1 MRKKQTS
8 AMSRTNTIPRY
19 MNEIMK
25 YPLLSEEQE
34 KSLAEQVH
42 GEDRVLREKARAA
55 LIHSN
60 LRLVVKI
67 AHGFQGHGLQFS
79 DLISEGNLGL
89 MQAVDK
95 FDPAK
100 ETRFSTYASF
110 WIKQFMRRAVPDQ
123 SGAIRVPVQ
132 AVIWIGKLKKA
143 TAKLT
148 DKLGRTPTDKELAME
163 LSIQERTVAE
173 IRLSCIST
181 TSIHAPLVQ
190 GEDSTFEDVISDSKS
205 KMPDEI
211 LDSKE
216 SVRYL
221 VSLLDELDPRERN
234 VIRLRY
240 GLDGNRPRTLDE
252 ISLLLNRSRERVRQ
266 IQKLALDKLRS
277 NFSDEFGL
285 AS

>member
-1 MRKKQTS
+1 MRKNQTS
-8 AMSRTNTIPRY
+8 AISRTNTIPRY

-42 GEDRVLREKARAA
+42 GEDRALREKARTT
-55 LIHSN
+55 LINSN

-67 AHGFQGHGLQFS
+67 AHEFQGRGLQFS

-95 FDPAK
+95 FDPGK
-100 ETRFSTYASF
+100 GVRFSTYAAL

-123 SGAIRVPVQ
+123 SGAIRIPVQ

-190 GEDSTFEDVISDSKS
+190 GEDGTFEDVISDSKS

-221 VSLLDELDPRERN
+221 VSLLDELDPRERK

-240 GLDGNRPRTLDE
+240 GLDDNRPRTLDE

-277 NFSDEFGL
+277 NISDEFGL

>member
-1 MRKKQTS
+1 
-8 AMSRTNTIPRY
+8 MSTTNTISLY
-19 MNEIMK
+19 MKEIMK
-25 YPLLSEEQE
+25 YPLLTEEQE
-34 KSLAEQVH
+34 KSLVEQIH
-42 GEDRVLREKARAA
+42 GEDRVLREKARTT

-67 AHGFQGHGLQFS
+67 AHDFQGRGLQFS

-95 FDPAK
+95 FDPSK
-100 ETRFSTYASF
+100 ETRFSTYAAL

-123 SGAIRVPVQ
+123 SGLIRVPVQ
-132 AVIWIGKLKKA
+132 AVIWISKLKKA
-143 TAKLT
+143 TVKLT
-148 DKLGRTPTDKELAME
+148 DKLGRTPTDKELARE
-163 LSIQERTVAE
+163 LSIQERTVSD
-173 IRLSCIST
+173 IRMYSVSAMT
-181 TSIHAPLVQ
+181 TSIQTPLVK
-190 GEDSTFEDVISDSKS
+190 GENGTFEDVISDSES
-205 KMPDEI
+205 PTPDEI

-221 VSLLDELDPRERN
+221 VSMLYELNPRERK

-252 ISLLLNRSRERVRQ
+252 IGLLLNRSRERVRQ
-266 IQKLALDKLRS
+266 IQKLALNKLRT
-277 NFSDEFGL
+277 NYSDEFGL

>member
-67 AHGFQGHGLQFS
+67 AHDFQGHGLQFS

-95 FDPAK
+95 FDPSK

-132 AVIWIGKLKKA
+132 AVTWIGKLKKA

-190 GEDSTFEDVISDSKS
+190 GEDGTFEDVISDSKS

-221 VSLLDELDPRERN
+221 VSLLDELDPRERK
-234 VIRLRY
+234 VISLRY

-252 ISLLLNRSRERVRQ
+252 ISMLLNRSRERVRQ

-277 NFSDEFGL
+277 NFSNEFGL

>member
-1 MRKKQTS
+1 MRKNQTS
-8 AMSRTNTIPRY
+8 ASARTNTIPRY

-42 GEDRVLREKARAA
+42 GEDLALREKARTT

-67 AHGFQGHGLQFS
+67 AHEFQGRGLQFS

-95 FDPAK
+95 FDPGK
-100 ETRFSTYASF
+100 GVRFSTYAAL

-123 SGAIRVPVQ
+123 SGAIRIPVQ
-132 AVIWIGKLKKA
+132 AVTWIGKLKKA
-143 TAKLT
+143 TVKLT
-148 DKLGRTPTDKELAME
+148 DKLGRTPTDKELARE
-163 LSIQERTVAE
+163 LSIQERTVSD
-173 IRLSCIST
+173 IRSYCIST
-181 TSIHAPLVQ
+181 TSIHAPLAQ
-190 GEDSTFEDVISDSKS
+190 GEDSTFEDVISDSRS
-205 KMPDEI
+205 AMPDEI
-211 LDSKE
+211 LNSKE
-216 SVRYL
+216 SIRYL
-221 VSLLDELDPRERN
+221 VSLLDELDPRERK

-240 GLDGNRPRTLDE
+240 GLDGKRPRTLDE
-252 ISLLLNRSRERVRQ
+252 ISMLLNRSRERVRQ
-266 IQKLALDKLRS
+266 IQKLALNKLRTGC
-277 NFSDEFGL
+277 SDEFGL

>member
-1 MRKKQTS
+1 MRKNKSSVTR
-8 AMSRTNTIPRY
+8 RTNSIPLY
-19 MNEIMK
+19 MSEIMK
-25 YPLLSEEQE
+25 YPLLTEEQE
-34 KSLAEQVH
+34 KSLAEQIR
-42 GEDRVLREKARAA
+42 GEDRALREKARAA
-55 LIHSN
+55 LINSN

-67 AHGFQGHGLQFS
+67 AHDFLGQGLQFS

-95 FDPAK
+95 FDPSR

-110 WIKQFMRRAVPDQ
+110 WIKQFMRRAVPGQ

-132 AVIWIGKLKKA
+132 AVIWICKLKKA

-148 DKLGRTPTDKELAME
+148 DKLGRTPTDKELARE
-163 LSIQERTVAE
+163 LSIQERTVSE
-173 IRLSCIST
+173 IRLYCIRT

-205 KMPDEI
+205 QTPDEI

-221 VSLLDELDPRERN
+221 VSLLDELDPRERK

-252 ISLLLNRSRERVRQ
+252 ISRQINRSHERVRQ
-266 IQKLALDKLRS
+266 IQKLALDKLRTG
-277 NFSDEFGL
+277 FSGEFGL

>member
-1 MRKKQTS
+1 
-8 AMSRTNTIPRY
+8 MSTTNTISLY
-19 MNEIMK
+19 MKEIMK
-25 YPLLSEEQE
+25 YPILAEEQE
-34 KSLAEQVH
+34 KSLVEQVH
-42 GEDRVLREKARAA
+42 GEDRVLREKARTT

-67 AHGFQGHGLQFS
+67 AHEFQGRGLQFS

-95 FDPAK
+95 FDPSK
-100 ETRFSTYASF
+100 ETRFSTYAAL

-123 SGAIRVPVQ
+123 SGSIRVPVQ
-132 AVIWIGKLKKA
+132 AVIWISKLKKA
-143 TAKLT
+143 TVKLT
-148 DKLGRTPTDKELAME
+148 DKLGRTPTDKELARE
-163 LSIQERTVAE
+163 LSIQERTVSD
-173 IRLSCIST
+173 IRMYCVTT
-181 TSIHAPLVQ
+181 TSIQTPLVK
-190 GEDSTFEDVISDSKS
+190 GEDGTFEDVISDSKS

-221 VSLLDELDPRERN
+221 VSLLDELDPRERK
-234 VIRLRY
+234 VISLRY

-252 ISLLLNRSRERVRQ
+252 ISMLLNRSRERVRQ

-277 NFSDEFGL
+277 NFSNEFGL

>member
-1 MRKKQTS
+1 MRKNQTS
-8 AMSRTNTIPRY
+8 AISRTNTIPRY

-42 GEDRVLREKARAA
+42 GEDRALREKARTT

-67 AHGFQGHGLQFS
+67 AHEFQGRGLQFS

-95 FDPAK
+95 FDPGK
-100 ETRFSTYASF
+100 GVRFSTYAAL

-123 SGAIRVPVQ
+123 SGAIRIPVQ

-190 GEDSTFEDVISDSKS
+190 GEDGTFEDVISDSKS
-205 KMPDEI
+205 QMPDEI

-221 VSLLDELDPRERN
+221 VSLLDELDPRERK

-252 ISLLLNRSRERVRQ
+252 ISMLLNRSRERVRQ

-277 NFSDEFGL
+277 NISDEFGL

>member
-1 MRKKQTS
+1 MRKNQTS
-8 AMSRTNTIPRY
+8 AISRTNTIPRY

-42 GEDRVLREKARAA
+42 GEDRALREKARTT

-67 AHGFQGHGLQFS
+67 AHEFQGRGLQFS

-95 FDPAK
+95 FDPGK
-100 ETRFSTYASF
+100 GVRFSTYAAL
-110 WIKQFMRRAVPDQ
+110 WIKQFMRRAVPGQ
-123 SGAIRVPVQ
+123 SGAIRIPVQ

-163 LSIQERTVAE
+163 LSIQERTVTD

-205 KMPDEI
+205 AMPDE
-211 LDSKE
+211 LLNSKE

-221 VSLLDELDPRERN
+221 VSLLDELDPRERK

-252 ISLLLNRSRERVRQ
+252 ISMLLNRSRERVRQ

-277 NFSDEFGL
+277 NISDEFGL

>member
-1 MRKKQTS
+1 MRKNKSS
-8 AMSRTNTIPRY
+8 AARRTNSIPLY
-19 MNEIMK
+19 MSEIMK
-25 YPLLSEEQE
+25 YPLLTEEQE
-34 KSLAEQVH
+34 KSLAEQIR
-42 GEDRVLREKARAA
+42 GEDRALREKARAA
-55 LIHSN
+55 LINSN

-67 AHGFQGHGLQFS
+67 AHDFLGQGLQFS

-95 FDPAK
+95 FDPSR

-110 WIKQFMRRAVPDQ
+110 WIKQFMRRAVPGQ

-132 AVIWIGKLKKA
+132 AVIWICKLKKA

-148 DKLGRTPTDKELAME
+148 DKLGRTPTDKELARE
-163 LSIQERTVAE
+163 LSIQERTVSE
-173 IRLSCIST
+173 IRLYCIRT

-205 KMPDEI
+205 QMPDEI
-211 LDSKE
+211 LDTKE

-221 VSLLDELDPRERN
+221 VSLLDGLDPRERK

-252 ISLLLNRSRERVRQ
+252 ISRQINRSHERVRQ
-266 IQKLALDKLRS
+266 IQKLALDKLRTG
-277 NFSDEFGL
+277 FSGEFGL

>member
-1 MRKKQTS
+1 MK
-8 AMSRTNTIPRY
+8 
-19 MNEIMK
+19 EIMK

-42 GEDRVLREKARAA
+42 GEDRALREKARTT

-67 AHGFQGHGLQFS
+67 AHEFQGRGLPFS

-89 MQAVDK
+89 MHAADR
-95 FDPAK
+95 FDPSW

-110 WIKQFMRRAVPDQ
+110 WIKQFMRRAVADQ
-123 SGAIRVPVQ
+123 SGTFRVPLQ

-143 TAKLT
+143 TVKLT
-148 DKLGRTPTDKELAME
+148 DNLGRTPTDKELARE
-163 LSIQERTVAE
+163 LSIQERTVSD
-173 IRLSCIST
+173 IRLSCITT
-181 TSIHAPLVQ
+181 TSIHTPLVR
-190 GEDSTFEDVISDSKS
+190 GEDSTFEDIISDSKS
-205 KMPDEI
+205 IMPDEI

-221 VSLLDELDPRERN
+221 VSLLNELDPRERK

-240 GLDGNRPRTLDE
+240 GLDGSQPKTLDE
-252 ISLLLNRSRERVRQ
+252 ISKLINRSRERVRQ
-266 IQKLALDKLRS
+266 IQKLALNKLRT

>member
-8 AMSRTNTIPRY
+8 AATRTNTIPRY
-19 MNEIMK
+19 MSEIMK
-25 YPLLSEEQE
+25 YPLLSEDQE
-34 KSLAEQVH
+34 KQLAEQIR
-42 GEDRVLREKARAA
+42 GEDRVLREKARTT

-67 AHGFQGHGLQFS
+67 AHDFQGRGLQFS

-100 ETRFSTYASF
+100 ETRFSTYAAL
-110 WIKQFMRRAVPDQ
+110 WIKQFMRRAIPDQ
-123 SGAIRVPVQ
+123 SGAIRVPIQ
-132 AVIWIGKLKKA
+132 AVTWIGKLKKA
-143 TAKLT
+143 TVKLT
-148 DKLGRTPTDKELAME
+148 DKLGRTPTDKELARE
-163 LSIQERTVAE
+163 LSIQERTVSV
-173 IRLSCIST
+173 IRLSCITT

-190 GEDSTFEDVISDSKS
+190 GKDSTFENVISDRASA
-205 KMPDEI
+205 MPDEV

-216 SVRYL
+216 SARYL
-221 VSLLDELDPRERN
+221 VSLLDELDLRERK
-234 VIRLRY
+234 VICLRY

-252 ISLLLNRSRERVRQ
+252 ISMLLNRSRERVRQ
-266 IQKLALDKLRS
+266 IQELALNKLRTS
-277 NFSDEFGL
+277 CSDEFGL

>member
-1 MRKKQTS
+1 MRKNQTS
-8 AMSRTNTIPRY
+8 AISRTNTIPRY

-42 GEDRVLREKARAA
+42 GEDRVLREKARAE

-67 AHGFQGHGLQFS
+67 AHDFQGRGLQFS

-95 FDPAK
+95 FDPGK
-100 ETRFSTYASF
+100 GVRFSTYAAL

-123 SGAIRVPVQ
+123 SGAIRIPVQ

-205 KMPDEI
+205 AMPDEI
-211 LDSKE
+211 LNSKE

-221 VSLLDELDPRERN
+221 VSLLDELDPRERK

-252 ISLLLNRSRERVRQ
+252 ISMLLNRSRERVRQ

-277 NFSDEFGL
+277 NIYDEFGL

>member
-1 MRKKQTS
+1 MRKNQTS
-8 AMSRTNTIPRY
+8 AISRTNTIPRY

-42 GEDRVLREKARAA
+42 GEDRALREKARNT

-67 AHGFQGHGLQFS
+67 AHEFQGRGLQFS

-95 FDPAK
+95 FDPGK
-100 ETRFSTYASF
+100 GVRFSTYAAL

-123 SGAIRVPVQ
+123 SGAIRIPVQ

-190 GEDSTFEDVISDSKS
+190 GEDGTFEDVISDSKS

-221 VSLLDELDPRERN
+221 VSLLDELDPRERK

-240 GLDGNRPRTLDE
+240 GLDGKRPRTLDE
-252 ISLLLNRSRERVRQ
+252 ISTLLNRSRERVRQ

-277 NFSDEFGL
+277 NISDEFGL

>member
-1 MRKKQTS
+1 MRKNQTS
-8 AMSRTNTIPRY
+8 AISRTNTIPRY

-42 GEDRVLREKARAA
+42 GEDRVLREKARAE

-67 AHGFQGHGLQFS
+67 AHDFQGHGLQFS

-95 FDPAK
+95 FDPGK
-100 ETRFSTYASF
+100 GVRFSTYAAL

-123 SGAIRVPVQ
+123 SGAIRIPVQ

-148 DKLGRTPTDKELAME
+148 EKLGRTPTDKELAKE

-205 KMPDEI
+205 AMPDEI
-211 LDSKE
+211 LNSKE

-221 VSLLDELDPRERN
+221 VSLLDELDPRERK

-240 GLDGNRPRTLDE
+240 GLDDNRPRTLDE

>member
-67 AHGFQGHGLQFS
+67 AHDFQGHGLQFS

-95 FDPAK
+95 FDPSK

-132 AVIWIGKLKKA
+132 AVTWIGKLKKA

-148 DKLGRTPTDKELAME
+148 DKLGRTPTDKELAMD

-190 GEDSTFEDVISDSKS
+190 GEDGTFEDVISDSKS

-221 VSLLDELDPRERN
+221 VSLLDELDPRERK
-234 VIRLRY
+234 VISLRY

-252 ISLLLNRSRERVRQ
+252 ISMLLNRSRERVRQ

-277 NFSDEFGL
+277 NFSNEFGL

>member
-42 GEDRVLREKARAA
+42 GEDRMLREKARAA

-67 AHGFQGHGLQFS
+67 AHDFQGHGLQFS

-95 FDPAK
+95 FDPSK

-132 AVIWIGKLKKA
+132 AVTWIGKLKKA

-148 DKLGRTPTDKELAME
+148 DKLGRTPTDKELARE
-163 LSIQERTVAE
+163 LSIQERTVSD
-173 IRLSCIST
+173 IRSYCIST
-181 TSIHAPLVQ
+181 TSIHAPLAQ
-190 GEDSTFEDVISDSKS
+190 GEDSTFEDVISDSRS
-205 KMPDEI
+205 AMPDEI
-211 LDSKE
+211 LNSKE
-216 SVRYL
+216 SIRYL
-221 VSLLDELDPRERN
+221 VSLLDELDPRERK

-240 GLDGNRPRTLDE
+240 GLDGKRPRTLDE
-252 ISLLLNRSRERVRQ
+252 ISMLLNRSRERVRQ
-266 IQKLALDKLRS
+266 IQKLALNKLRTGC
-277 NFSDEFGL
+277 SDEFGL

>member
-1 MRKKQTS
+1 MRKNQTS
-8 AMSRTNTIPRY
+8 AISRTNTIPRY

-42 GEDRVLREKARAA
+42 GEDRALREKARTT

-67 AHGFQGHGLQFS
+67 AHEFQGRGLQFS

-95 FDPAK
+95 FDPGK
-100 ETRFSTYASF
+100 GVRFSTYAAL

-123 SGAIRVPVQ
+123 SGAIRIPVQ

-190 GEDSTFEDVISDSKS
+190 GEDGTFEDVISDSKS

-221 VSLLDELDPRERN
+221 VSLLDELDPRERK

-252 ISLLLNRSRERVRQ
+252 ISMLLNRSRERVRQ

-277 NFSDEFGL
+277 NISDEFGL

>member
-1 MRKKQTS
+1 MRKNQTS
-8 AMSRTNTIPRY
+8 AISRTNTIPRY
-19 MNEIMK
+19 MKEIMK

-42 GEDRVLREKARAA
+42 GEDRALREKARTT

-67 AHGFQGHGLQFS
+67 AHEFQGRGLPFS

-89 MQAVDK
+89 MHAADR
-95 FDPAK
+95 FDPSW

-110 WIKQFMRRAVPDQ
+110 WIKQFMRRAVADQ
-123 SGAIRVPVQ
+123 SGTFRVPLQ

-143 TAKLT
+143 TVKLT
-148 DKLGRTPTDKELAME
+148 DNLGRTPTDKELARE
-163 LSIQERTVAE
+163 LSIQERTVSD
-173 IRLSCIST
+173 IRLSCITT
-181 TSIHAPLVQ
+181 TSIHTPLVR
-190 GEDSTFEDVISDSKS
+190 GEDSTFEDIISDSKS
-205 KMPDEI
+205 IMPDEI

-221 VSLLDELDPRERN
+221 VSLLNELDPRERK

-240 GLDGNRPRTLDE
+240 GLDGSQPKTLDE
-252 ISLLLNRSRERVRQ
+252 ISKLINRSRERVRQ
-266 IQKLALDKLRS
+266 IQKLALNKLRT

>member
-1 MRKKQTS
+1 MRKNKSS
-8 AMSRTNTIPRY
+8 AARRTNSIPLY
-19 MNEIMK
+19 MSEIMK
-25 YPLLSEEQE
+25 YPLLTEEQE
-34 KSLAEQVH
+34 KSLAEQIR
-42 GEDRVLREKARAA
+42 GEDRALREKARAT
-55 LIHSN
+55 LIKSN

-67 AHGFQGHGLQFS
+67 AHDFLGQGLQFS

-95 FDPAK
+95 FDPSR

-110 WIKQFMRRAVPDQ
+110 WIKQFMRRAVSGQ

-132 AVIWIGKLKKA
+132 AVVWIGKLKKA

-148 DKLGRTPTDKELAME
+148 DKLGRTPTDKELARE
-163 LSIQERTVAE
+163 LSIQERTVAD
-173 IRLSCIST
+173 IRLSGIST
-181 TSIHAPLVQ
+181 TSIHAPLAL
-190 GEDSTFEDVISDSKS
+190 GEDSTFEDVISDSRS
-205 KMPDEI
+205 AMPDE
-211 LDSKE
+211 LLNSKE

-221 VSLLDELDPRERN
+221 VSLLDELDPRERK

-252 ISLLLNRSRERVRQ
+252 ISMLLNRSRERVRQ

-277 NFSDEFGL
+277 NLSDEFGL

>member
-1 MRKKQTS
+1 MRKNQTS
-8 AMSRTNTIPRY
+8 AISRTNTIPRY

-42 GEDRVLREKARAA
+42 GEDRALREKGRAM
-55 LIHSN
+55 LIKSN

-67 AHGFQGHGLQFS
+67 AHEFQSRGLQFS

-95 FDPAK
+95 FDPGK
-100 ETRFSTYASF
+100 GVRFSTYAAL

-123 SGAIRVPVQ
+123 SGAIRIPVQ

-148 DKLGRTPTDKELAME
+148 DKLGRTPTDKELARE
-163 LSIQERTVAE
+163 LSIQERTVSD
-173 IRLSCIST
+173 IRSYCIST

-190 GEDSTFEDVISDSKS
+190 GEESTIEDVISDSKS
-205 KMPDEI
+205 AMPDE
-211 LDSKE
+211 LLNSKE

-221 VSLLDELDPRERN
+221 VSLLDELDPRERK

-240 GLDGNRPRTLDE
+240 GLEGNRPRTLDE
-252 ISLLLNRSRERVRQ
+252 ISMLLNRSRERVRQ

>member
-1 MRKKQTS
+1 MRKNKSS
-8 AMSRTNTIPRY
+8 AARRTNSIPLY
-19 MNEIMK
+19 MSEIMK
-25 YPLLSEEQE
+25 YPLLTEEQE
-34 KSLAEQVH
+34 KSLAEQIR
-42 GEDRVLREKARAA
+42 GEDRALREKARAA
-55 LIHSN
+55 LINSN

-67 AHGFQGHGLQFS
+67 AHDFLGQGLQFS

-95 FDPAK
+95 FDPSK

-132 AVIWIGKLKKA
+132 AVIWICKLKKA

-148 DKLGRTPTDKELAME
+148 DKLGRTPTDKELARE
-163 LSIQERTVAE
+163 LSIQERTVSE
-173 IRLSCIST
+173 IRLYCIRT

-205 KMPDEI
+205 QMPDEI
-211 LDSKE
+211 LDTKE

-221 VSLLDELDPRERN
+221 VSLLDELDPRERK

-252 ISLLLNRSRERVRQ
+252 ISRQINRSHERVRQ
-266 IQKLALDKLRS
+266 IQKLALDKLRTG
-277 NFSDEFGL
+277 FSGEFGL

>member
-1 MRKKQTS
+1 MRKNQTS
-8 AMSRTNTIPRY
+8 AISRTNTIPRY

-42 GEDRVLREKARAA
+42 GEDRALREKARTT

-67 AHGFQGHGLQFS
+67 AHEFQGRGLQFS

-95 FDPAK
+95 FDPGK
-100 ETRFSTYASF
+100 GVRFSTYAAL

-123 SGAIRVPVQ
+123 SGAIRIPVQ

-190 GEDSTFEDVISDSKS
+190 GEDGTFEDVISDSKS

-221 VSLLDELDPRERN
+221 VSLLDELDPRERK

-252 ISLLLNRSRERVRQ
+252 ISMLLNRSRERVRQ

>member
-67 AHGFQGHGLQFS
+67 AHDFQGHGLQFS

-95 FDPAK
+95 FDPSK

-132 AVIWIGKLKKA
+132 AVTWIGKLKKA

-148 DKLGRTPTDKELAME
+148 DKLGRTPTDKELAMD

-190 GEDSTFEDVISDSKS
+190 GEDGTFEDVISDSKS

-221 VSLLDELDPRERN
+221 VSLLDELDPRERK
-234 VIRLRY
+234 VISLRY

-252 ISLLLNRSRERVRQ
+252 ISMLLNRSRDRVRQ

-277 NFSDEFGL
+277 NFSNEFGL

>member
-1 MRKKQTS
+1 MRKNKSSVTR
-8 AMSRTNTIPRY
+8 RTNSIPLY
-19 MNEIMK
+19 MSEIMK
-25 YPLLSEEQE
+25 YPLLTEEQE
-34 KSLAEQVH
+34 KSLAEQIR
-42 GEDRVLREKARAA
+42 GEDRALREKARAA
-55 LIHSN
+55 LINSN

-67 AHGFQGHGLQFS
+67 AHDFLGQGLQFS

-95 FDPAK
+95 FDPSR

-110 WIKQFMRRAVPDQ
+110 WIKQFMRRAVPGQ

-132 AVIWIGKLKKA
+132 AVIWICKLKKA

-148 DKLGRTPTDKELAME
+148 DKLGRTPTDKELARE
-163 LSIQERTVAE
+163 LSIQERTVSE
-173 IRLSCIST
+173 IRLYCIRT

-205 KMPDEI
+205 QMPDEI
-211 LDSKE
+211 LDTKE

-221 VSLLDELDPRERN
+221 VSLLDELDPRERK

-252 ISLLLNRSRERVRQ
+252 ISRQINRSHERVRQ
-266 IQKLALDKLRS
+266 IQKLALDKLRTG
-277 NFSDEFGL
+277 FSGEFGL

>member
-1 MRKKQTS
+1 MRKNQTS
-8 AMSRTNTIPRY
+8 VTSRTTSVPQY
-19 MNEIMK
+19 MNEIME
-25 YPLLSEEQE
+25 YPLLTEEQE
-34 KSLAEQVH
+34 KKLAEQIR
-42 GEDRVLREKARAA
+42 GEDRALREKARDT
-55 LIHSN
+55 LIKSN

-67 AHGFQGHGLQFS
+67 AHEFVGHGLQFS

-95 FDPAK
+95 FDPSR

-110 WIKQFMRRAVPDQ
+110 WIKQFMRRAIPGQ

-132 AVIWIGKLKKA
+132 AVIWIGKLRKA
-143 TAKLT
+143 TVKLT
-148 DKLGRTPTDKELAME
+148 DKLGRAPSDKELARE
-163 LSIQERTVAE
+163 LSIQERTVSD
-173 IRLSCIST
+173 IRQYSITT
-181 TSIHAPLVQ
+181 TSIHASLVQ
-190 GEDSTFEDVISDSKS
+190 GEDSTFEDVISDNDSP
-205 KMPDEI
+205 MPDEI

-221 VSLLDELDPRERN
+221 DSLLDELDPRERKI
-234 VIRLRY
+234 IRLRY

-252 ISLLLNRSRERVRQ
+252 ISMLVNRSRERVRQ
-266 IQKLALDKLRS
+266 IQKLALDKLRT

>member
-1 MRKKQTS
+1 
-8 AMSRTNTIPRY
+8 MSRTNTIPRY

-67 AHGFQGHGLQFS
+67 AHDFQGHGLQFS

-95 FDPAK
+95 FDPSK

-132 AVIWIGKLKKA
+132 AVTWIGKLKKA

-190 GEDSTFEDVISDSKS
+190 GEDGTFEDVISDSKS

-221 VSLLDELDPRERN
+221 VSLLDELDPRERK
-234 VIRLRY
+234 VISLRY

-252 ISLLLNRSRERVRQ
+252 ISMLLNRSRERVRQ

-277 NFSDEFGL
+277 NFSNEFGL

>member
-1 MRKKQTS
+1 
-8 AMSRTNTIPRY
+8 
-19 MNEIMK
+19 MNEIME
-25 YPLLSEEQE
+25 YPLLTEEQE
-34 KSLAEQVH
+34 KKLAEQIR
-42 GEDRVLREKARAA
+42 GEDRALREKARDT
-55 LIHSN
+55 LIKSN

-67 AHGFQGHGLQFS
+67 AHEFVGHGLQFS

-95 FDPAK
+95 FDPSR

-110 WIKQFMRRAVPDQ
+110 WIKQFMRRAIPGQ

-132 AVIWIGKLKKA
+132 AVIWIGKLRKA
-143 TAKLT
+143 TVKLT
-148 DKLGRTPTDKELAME
+148 DKLGRAPSDKELARE
-163 LSIQERTVAE
+163 LSIQERTVSD
-173 IRLSCIST
+173 IRQYSITT
-181 TSIHAPLVQ
+181 TSIHASLVQ
-190 GEDSTFEDVISDSKS
+190 GEDSTFEDVISDNDSP
-205 KMPDEI
+205 MPDEI

-221 VSLLDELDPRERN
+221 DSLLDELDPRERKI
-234 VIRLRY
+234 IRLRY

-252 ISLLLNRSRERVRQ
+252 ISMLVNRSRERVRQ
-266 IQKLALDKLRS
+266 IQKLALDKLRT

>member
-1 MRKKQTS
+1 MRKNQTS
-8 AMSRTNTIPRY
+8 AISRTNTIPRY

-42 GEDRVLREKARAA
+42 GEDRALREKARTT

-67 AHGFQGHGLQFS
+67 AHEFQSRGLQFS

-95 FDPAK
+95 FDPGK
-100 ETRFSTYASF
+100 GVRFSTYAAL

-123 SGAIRVPVQ
+123 SGAIRIPVQ

-190 GEDSTFEDVISDSKS
+190 GEDGTFEDVISDSKS
-205 KMPDEI
+205 QMPDEI

-221 VSLLDELDPRERN
+221 VSLLDELDPRERK

-252 ISLLLNRSRERVRQ
+252 ISMLLNRSRERVRQ

-277 NFSDEFGL
+277 NISDEFGL